1 MNISRENIDELNAV
15 IKLTIEKEDYESRVA
30 DVIKSHQKKAQ
41 MPGFRPGKVPAG
53 LIKKMYGTSIL
64 VDEIN
69 KLVSETLSSHLADEK
84 LEILGEPLPSESQ
97 QPIDFDTQDS
107 FEFSFD
113 IALAPKVEVSLTKR
127 EKIPY
132 YNIAVTDDL
141 IDGQIKTLT
150 SRFGENKV
158 VEAVT
163 EKSLIKG
170 DLVQVDKEGNVLDG
184 GIFVEDAV
192 LSVSVV
198 KDKKEQK
205 KLLGKSANDEVVFDV
220 KKAYPNDTEVS
231 YILKISKEEAA
242 DVKGDFRLTVK
253 EVTEFVDPELNQELF
268 DKLFGPGVVTSEE
281 EMKAKVKEDLEKNN
295 LLEADYRFSI
305 DASEKLKGK
314 LKIDLPEAFLKRWMK
329 ATGNREEPLTDEQIE
344 EEMPKF
350 LEDLKWQLIKN
361 EIIKTNELKVEEEDV
376 ISFAKKSAKAQFMQY
391 GLNSIPDEYIENYA
405 MEMLKDQS
413 QGRQVAEGAI
423 SEKVMEFIKEAVK
436 LDEKE
441 ISREDFNKLFENN

>member
-30 DVIKSHQKKAQ
+30 DVLKSHQKKAQ

-53 LIKKMYGTSIL
+53 LIKKMYGTSII
-64 VDEIN
+64 VDELN
-69 KLVSETLSSHLADEK
+69 KLVSENLTNHIVDEK
-84 LEILGEPLPSESQ
+84 LELLGEPLPSESQ
-97 QPIDFDTQDS
+97 QPIDFESQES

-113 IALAPKVEVSLTKR
+113 IALAPKVEVNLTKSQ
-127 EKIPY
+127 KIPY
-132 YNIAVTDDL
+132 YNIIITDDL
-141 IDGQIKTLT
+141 VDGQIKNLT

-158 VEAVT
+158 VKAIT

-170 DLVQVDKEGNVLDG
+170 DLVQVDKEGNVFDG

-205 KLLGKSANDEVVFDV
+205 KLLGKSANEEVVFDV

-281 EMKAKVKEDLEKNN
+281 EMKTKVKEDLEKNN
-295 LLEADYRFSI
+295 LLESDYRFSI

-314 LKIDLPEAFLKRWMK
+314 SKIDLPEAFLKRWMK
-329 ATGNREEPLTDEQIE
+329 ATGNREEPLTDEQIDD
-344 EEMPKF
+344 EMPKF

-361 EIIKTNELKVEEEDV
+361 EIIKSNELKVEEEDV
-376 ISFAKKSAKAQFMQY
+376 IAFAKKSAKAQFMQY

-405 MEMLKDQS
+405 MEMLKDQRQS
-413 QGRQVAEGAI
+413 RQVAEGAI
-423 SEKVMEFIKEAVK
+423 SEKVMDFIKENVK

-441 ISREDFNKLFENN
+441 ISRDDFNKLFENN